1 VLKSE
6 AWRVQH
12 PETMQNLHARIA
24 LLETFISEH
33 TDAMKQ
39 IKMNVKNYQEQ
50 VAFWKKKNGRL
61 QNGMRQARGIN
72 CD

>member
-33 TDAMKQ
+33 TSFSSATTTKDWEGNKE
-39 IKMNVKNYQEQ
+39 KGE
-50 VAFWKKKNGRL
+50 
-61 QNGMRQARGIN
+61 
-72 CD
+72 